1 MNFVEY
7 GLKNLVP
14 VGLDG
19 LLHVLSGCRNV
30 NEENGCESESFI
42 HGNAFIQ

>member
-7 GLKNLVP
+7 GLKNSVP

-19 LLHVLSGCRNV
+19 SLHVLGRCKNV
-30 NEENGCESESFI
+30 NQENGYESGSFI
-42 HGNAFIQ
+42 HGYAFIQ